1 MIPLKIT
8 SKKKTE
14 KKLRKVACEIKKKK
28 KCLLEESIPQVVE

>member
-8 SKKKTE
+8 RKKKTE

-28 KCLLEESIPQVVE
+28 SVFWKKVYPK